1 MCYAVIKGRK
11 QKHNK
16 VNGTFPN
23 YGCSSYVL
31 TGGEEIV
38 WCYTCAGLGDDVG
51 AAGMVK

>member
-1 MCYAVIKGRK
+1 MY
-11 QKHNK
+11 K
-16 VNGTFPN
+16 VNGSFPN

-51 AAGMVK
+51 AAVMAK